1 MNGILFRRKSIDE
14 VILDSRNTEGKER
27 SLKRDLT
34 VKDLTAFGIAAIVG
48 AGIFGSFGKAAA
60 EGGPAISL
68 LFIFT
73 ALACG
78 FSAICYAEFA
88 SRVPISGSAYTYAY
102 CTFGEFV
109 AWIIGWDLL
118 LEYAV
123 GNIAVAI
130 SWSDYFT
137 QFMKGFNLHFPE
149 YLSIDYLSA
158 MKANSEVIS
167 QLAGGLAIDAIPS
180 YLREGYLAWQTA
192 PHIGNIRLIADIP
205 AVVIV
210 IIITMIVFIGIKE
223 SKLVNNIL
231 VAIKLLVI
239 FAVIVIGSFYVNPEN
254 WNPFAPEGISG
265 ILRGVSAVFFA
276 YIGFDAISTT
286 AEECRNPSK
295 DMPRAIIYSL
305 IICTVIYVLVSL
317 ILTGMVNYKEVN
329 VGDPLAFIFEKVGLN
344 MVAGIV
350 AFTALVAMSGVLL
363 IFQLGQPRI
372 LMSMSRDGLLP
383 KVFSR
388 IHPIFKTPSFATI
401 ITGIL
406 VAIPSMTL
414 NLTVVLDLTSIGTLF
429 AFVVVCGGILLLKD
443 HNYAESNGFKV
454 PYINSRFIVPFL
466 IVLTV
471 ALNYMFNRDN
481 LLEFLGLGDNTGAF
495 LTWEKIPMWIFILI
509 TLVTGIFCY
518 LKKLSLIPVLGL
530 LSCLFLMTELGH
542 TNWLRFLLWLLTGLI
557 IYFSFSIKNSRLN
570 HPDKHG
576 KN

>member
-317 ILTGMVNYKEVN
+317 ILTGMVNYKELN